1 MKRFPLRIATH
12 WILSLCLAGLLPAAP
27 ATAQNQTAGPP
38 ESDKAPVEVMVV
50 GTYHFAG
57 SEADA
62 VDSQI
67 GDVTTPERQTQV
79 RRVVDSLVSFR
90 PTKVAVER
98 LRTNASR
105 IDSLYEAYRA
115 GDHTLTPSEAQ
126 QLGFRIA
133 SRLDLSR
140 VHAIDWR
147 NEWPFDPVLA
157 HARKH
162 QPSFIEYFET
172 WRGWFKTRMD
182 SLGRHATVGEALQ
195 WFNRPEILSRLHAPD
210 IRMLE
215 VGADSSFVGLEPTA
229 KLYRRNLRIFAN
241 LTRVAEPEDRVL
253 VIYGANHA
261 SYFREFIGDHPQMR
275 FVDPL
280 GYL

>member
-1 MKRFPLRIATH
+1 MKRSPLQVATD
-12 WILSLCLAGLLPAAP
+12 WIIPLCLAGLLPAAP
-27 ATAQNQTAGPP
+27 ATAQNQSMSQPGPG
-38 ESDKAPVEVMVV
+38 EAPVEVMVL

-67 GDVTTPERQTQV
+67 GDITTPERQEQV
-79 RRVVDSLVSFR
+79 RRVVDSLVDFR

-98 LRTNASR
+98 LRTNAAQ
-105 IDSLYEAYRA
+105 IDSLYEAYRDGNYA
-115 GDHTLTPSEAQ
+115 LEPNEDQ
-126 QLGFRIA
+126 QLGYRVA
-133 SRLDLSR
+133 DRLNLGR

-147 NEWPFDPVLA
+147 NAWPFDPVLA

-162 QPSFIEYFET
+162 QPTFIEYFET

-182 SLGRHATVGEALQ
+182 SLGQHATVGEALK

-241 LTRVAEPEDRVL
+241 LTRVAEPGDRVL

-261 SYFREFIGDHPQMR
+261 SYFREFIEDHPGMT

-280 GYL
+280 DHL

>member
-1 MKRFPLRIATH
+1 M
-12 WILSLCLAGLLPAAP
+12 
-27 ATAQNQTAGPP
+27 
-38 ESDKAPVEVMVV
+38 EVMVL

-67 GDVTTPERQTQV
+67 GDITTPERQEQV
-79 RRVVDSLVSFR
+79 RRVVDSLVDFR

-98 LRTNASR
+98 LRTNAAQV
-105 IDSLYEAYRA
+105 DSLYEAYRDGNYA
-115 GDHTLTPSEAQ
+115 LEPNEDQ
-126 QLGFRIA
+126 QLGYRVA
-133 SRLDLSR
+133 DRLDLG
-140 VHAIDWR
+140 
-147 NEWPFDPVLA
+147 
-157 HARKH
+157 
-162 QPSFIEYFET
+162 Q
-172 WRGWFKTRMD
+172 
-182 SLGRHATVGEALQ
+182 HATVGEALR
-195 WFNRPEILSRLHAPD
+195 WFNRPAILSRLHAPD

-241 LTRVAEPEDRVL
+241 LTRVAEPGDRVL

-261 SYFREFIGDHPQMR
+261 SYFREFIEDHPGMT

-280 GYL
+280 DHL

>member
-1 MKRFPLRIATH
+1 MKRSPLRIAIY
-12 WILSLCLAGLLPAAP
+12 WIIPLCLAGLLPAAS
-27 ATAQNQTAGPP
+27 ATAQNQSVSQSEPDEAR
-38 ESDKAPVEVMVV
+38 VEVMVV

-67 GDVTTPERQTQV
+67 GDVTTPERQAQV
-79 RRVVDSLVSFR
+79 RRVVDSLVAFE

-98 LRTNASR
+98 LRANSSR
-105 IDSLYEAYRA
+105 LDSLYEAYQG
-115 GDHTLTPSEAQ
+115 GDHALEPSEDQ
-126 QLGFRIA
+126 QLGFRVA
-133 SRLDLSR
+133 DRLNLGQ

-147 NEWPFDPVLA
+147 NDWPFDPVRA
-157 HARKH
+157 HAREH

-182 SLGRHATVGEALQ
+182 SLGRHATVGEALR

-241 LTRVAEPEDRVL
+241 LARVAEPGDRVL
-253 VIYGANHA
+253 IVYGANHA
-261 SYFREFIGDHPQMR
+261 SYFREFIGDHPRMR

-280 GYL
+280 DYL

>member
-1 MKRFPLRIATH
+1 MKRSPLRIT
-12 WILSLCLAGLLPAAP
+12 IDRVIRLFLAGLLPVAP
-27 ATAQNQTAGPP
+27 ATAQNQSMSQP
-38 ESDKAPVEVMVV
+38 ETDEARVEVMVV

-67 GDVTTPERQTQV
+67 GDITTSERQAQV
-79 RRVVDSLVSFR
+79 RRVVDSLVAFQ

-98 LRTNASR
+98 LRANASR
-105 IDSLYEAYRA
+105 LDSLYEAYQDGNHA
-115 GDHTLTPSEAQ
+115 LEPSEDQ
-126 QLGFRIA
+126 QLGFRVA
-133 SRLDLSR
+133 DRLNLGR
-140 VHAIDWR
+140 VLAIDWR
-147 NEWPFDPVLA
+147 NDWPFDPVLA
-157 HARKH
+157 HARQH

-172 WRGWFKTRMD
+172 WCGWFKTRMD
-182 SLGRHATVGEALQ
+182 SLGRHATVGEALR
-195 WFNRPEILSRLHAPD
+195 WFNRPDILSRLHAPD

-241 LTRVAEPEDRVL
+241 LARVAEPGDRIL

-261 SYFREFIGDHPQMR
+261 SYFREFIRDHPEMK

-280 GYL
+280 DYL

>member
-12 WILSLCLAGLLPAAP
+12 WILSLCLASPVAP
-27 ATAQNQTAGPP
+27 ATAQNQTADPP
-38 ESDKAPVEVMVV
+38 ESDEAPIEVMVV

-67 GDVTTPERQTQV
+67 GDVTTPERQAQV
-79 RRVVDSLVSFR
+79 RRVVDSLVSFQ

-98 LRTNASR
+98 LRANAAEV
-105 IDSLYEAYRA
+105 DSLYDAYRDGNHA
-115 GDHTLTPSEAQ
+115 LEPSEDQ
-126 QLGFRIA
+126 QLGFRVA
-133 SRLDLSR
+133 DRLNLGR

-147 NEWPFDPVLA
+147 NDWPFDPVLA

-182 SLGRHATVGEALQ
+182 SLGQRATVGEALR
-195 WFNRPEILSRLHAPD
+195 WFNRPGILSRLHAPD

-241 LTRVAEPEDRVL
+241 LTRVAEPGDRVL

-275 FVDPL
+275 VIDPL
-280 GYL
+280 DYL

>member
-1 MKRFPLRIATH
+1 MNLTPLRIAGYGFIT
-12 WILSLCLAGLLPAAP
+12 LCLVGLLPDAP

-38 ESDKAPVEVMVV
+38 VSNRAPIEVMVL

-57 SEADA
+57 SADA

-67 GDVTTPERQTQV
+67 GDITTPERQEQV
-79 RRVVDSLVSFR
+79 QRVVDSLVDFR
-90 PTKVAVER
+90 PTKVAVEQ
-98 LRTNASR
+98 LRANAAQ
-105 IDSLYEAYRA
+105 IDSLYGAYRDGNHA
-115 GDHTLTPSEAQ
+115 LEPSEDQ
-126 QLGFRIA
+126 QLGFRVA
-133 SRLDLSR
+133 DRLNLGR

-147 NEWPFDPVLA
+147 NDWPFDPVLA

-172 WRGWFKTRMD
+172 WRGWFKTQMD
-182 SLGRHATVGEALQ
+182 SLGRHATVGEALR
-195 WFNRPEILSRLHAPD
+195 WFNRPEILSHLHAPD

-241 LTRVAEPEDRVL
+241 LSRVAEPGDRVL

-261 SYFREFIGDHPQMR
+261 SYFREFIGDHPGMR